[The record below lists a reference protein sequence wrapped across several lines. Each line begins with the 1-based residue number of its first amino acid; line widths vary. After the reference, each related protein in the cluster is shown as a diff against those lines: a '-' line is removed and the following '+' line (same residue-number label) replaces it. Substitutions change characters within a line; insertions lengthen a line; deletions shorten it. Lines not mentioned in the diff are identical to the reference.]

1 MANFSGL
8 NTLLDE
14 IDKTVSDKIDDKISN
29 EIPELKKL
37 VKNAEKSIKEALPMK
52 VEYDGKL
59 HDVKGLRHKSL
70 DNLIVMAS
78 QKIPVLLVGCAGSGK
93 THAAAQVAE
102 AMGLEHYTMSVGA
115 QTSKSDIIGYMH
127 ASGGYVPTL
136 FRKAYEEGGVFLMDE
151 IDAGNANVLI
161 QVNAALSNG
170 FCAFPDKM
178 VERHKDFIFIASANT
193 FGNGANRMYVG
204 RNQLDAATL
213 DRFAVLVW
221 DVDEKLENKMAE
233 AYGSTGKNWLSVVRK
248 LRKTIE
254 EDGVRALV
262 TPRATMKGCSLL
274 SIGLD
279 FETVLNAVIVENL
292 PNDKKSRYS
301 DMANKKWSEASE
313 TKKTHETAEAEEAE
327 IIW

>member
-1 MANFSGL
+1 MANFLGL

-14 IDKTVSDKIDDKISN
+14 IDKTVSDKIDSKISS
-29 EIPELKKL
+29 EIPEFKKL
-37 VKNAEKSIKEALPMK
+37 IKDAEKSIKENTPFK
-52 VEYDGKL
+52 IEYDGKI
-59 HDVKGLRHKSL
+59 HKVKGLRHKAL

-78 QKIPVLLVGCAGSGK
+78 QKIPVMLVGMAGTGK
-93 THAAAQVAE
+93 THAATQVAE
-102 AMGLEHYTMSVGA
+102 ALGLNHYTMSVGA

-178 VERHKDFIFIASANT
+178 VERHKDFVFIASANT

-221 DVDEKLENKMAE
+221 DVDEKLEDKMAE
-233 AYGSTGKNWLSVVRK
+233 AYGKTGKKWLKVVRE

-254 EDGVRALV
+254 EDGIRALV

-274 SIGLD
+274 NAGLD
-279 FETVLNAVIVENL
+279 FDTVLNAVIVENL
-292 PNDKKSRYS
+292 PNDKKPRFRDIAKEKWDGKS
-301 DMANKKWSEASE
+301 KKEKKRELVFDESSSEMF
-313 TKKTHETAEAEEAE
+313 
-327 IIW
+327 

>member
-14 IDKTVSDKIDDKISN
+14 IDKTVSDKIDSKIAS
-29 EIPELKKL
+29 EIPEFKKL
-37 VKNAEKSIKEALPMK
+37 MKDAEKSIKENAPFK
-52 VEYDGKL
+52 IEYDGKI
-59 HDVKGLRHKSL
+59 HEVKGLRHKSL
-70 DNLIVMAS
+70 GNLIVMAS
-78 QKIPVLLVGCAGSGK
+78 QKIPVMLVGMAGTGK
-93 THAAAQVAE
+93 THAASQVAE
-102 AMGLEHYTMSVGA
+102 ALGLNHYTMSVGA

-178 VERHKDFIFIASANT
+178 VERHKDFVFIASANT

-213 DRFAVLVW
+213 DRFAVLGW
-221 DVDEKLENKMAE
+221 DVDEKLEDKMAA
-233 AYGSTGKNWLSVVRK
+233 AYGKIGKKWLKVVRE

-254 EDGVRALV
+254 EDGIRALV
-262 TPRATMKGCSLL
+262 TPRATIKGCSLL
-274 SIGLD
+274 NAGLD
-279 FETVLNAVIVENL
+279 FDTVLNAVIVESL
-292 PNDKKSRYS
+292 PNDKKSRFRDIAKEKWDGKS
-301 DMANKKWSEASE
+301 KKE
-313 TKKTHETAEAEEAE
+313 KKRRLVFNESSFGMF
-327 IIW
+327 